1 MTADSRWM
9 GRGWMSERGGV
20 PADARRAGDAPSF
33 AVFTSESTGLET
45 TTAYNDVAGQKRKK
59 KQKKTDRQTDRHH
72 ALFERAGGNTTSVLR
87 GLLATKNKKQD

>member
-59 KQKKTDRQTDRHH
+59 KQTKNRQTDRQTPRP
-72 ALFERAGGNTTSVLR
+72 FRACR
-87 GLLATKNKKQD
+87 GEHDVSSSRAIGY